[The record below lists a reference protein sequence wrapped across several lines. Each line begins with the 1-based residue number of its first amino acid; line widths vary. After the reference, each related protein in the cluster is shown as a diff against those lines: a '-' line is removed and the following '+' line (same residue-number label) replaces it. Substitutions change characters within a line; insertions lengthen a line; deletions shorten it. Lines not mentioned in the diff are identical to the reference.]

1 MTLIDT
7 SAWIEALRTNGN
19 LEIRRTVSDLL
30 RGGRAV
36 LCDMVILELWN
47 GARGK
52 TERAQLYRIVDT
64 LEAVPTTAD
73 VWSTAVKLTRL
84 SRERGITIPAADLLI
99 AAVARHHGIELLHA
113 DRHFELLPANDS
125 SPE

>member
-52 TERAQLYRIVDT
+52 TERAQLHRIVDT
-64 LEAVPTTAD
+64 LEAVPTTAEA
-73 VWSTAVKLTRL
+73 WSTAVKLARL
-84 SRERGITIPAADLLI
+84 SREHGITIPASDILI